1 MKICPGR
8 WGRSRHKIQNAL
20 QRLQSMEFESFPVWA
35 LNSYWKT
42 TLKLRFY
49 YCLMTVKAN
58 ASTIAAGLS
67 TSPQA
72 VRLLLWAKKLTTQW
86 VSGSKTNL
94 LWHQTS
100 QELVALSPHQVTP
113 AQSLIKSEISDV
125 RLVHSFSHRKS
136 PLIFSLF

>member
-1 MKICPGR
+1 
-8 WGRSRHKIQNAL
+8 
-20 QRLQSMEFESFPVWA
+20 MEFEFFPGLA
-35 LNSYWKT
+35 QNSYWKT

-49 YCLMTVKAN
+49 CCLMTVKAN

-94 LWHQTS
+94 LRHQIS
-100 QELVALSPHQVTP
+100 QELVALYPFQVIP
-113 AQSLIKSEISDV
+113 AQILD
-125 RLVHSFSHRKS
+125 
-136 PLIFSLF
+136 